1 MKKLILIF
9 CLLAIPCLAQTY
21 DPIVT
26 PQGWAFGYADK
37 KGISWVAIP
46 KCAKTTS
53 TCAANVKE
61 ARTIADKEFK
71 SRKK

>member
-9 CLLAIPCLAQTY
+9 CFLAPLPCLAQTY

-26 PQGWAFGYADK
+26 PQGWSFGYVTP
-37 KGISWVAIP
+37 KGITWIGVP

-53 TCAANVKE
+53 TCATNAAD
-61 ARTIADKEFK
+61 ARKIADKK
-71 SRKK
+71 VKK